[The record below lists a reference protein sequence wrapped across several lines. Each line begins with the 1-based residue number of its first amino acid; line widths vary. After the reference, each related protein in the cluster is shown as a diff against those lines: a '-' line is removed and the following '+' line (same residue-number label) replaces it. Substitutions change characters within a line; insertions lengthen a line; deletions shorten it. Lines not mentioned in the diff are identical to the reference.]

1 MNNELEQK
9 IDELSRLVKTQG
21 EKLAVLENKPIQ
33 LDRLLDNSSKD
44 VIEIIVSERIKNIVV
59 GEFPNKI
66 YQHNGFFGSSIL
78 VNSSQGFTSTQESG
92 FLINVKPVLNN
103 EIMLRRNAFDLS
115 GNGFSWDEPFSFKTS
130 VWMSY
135 GDLSDTTFANT
146 EIYILHGERDANLG
160 YAGFKIS
167 GSTIKGV
174 AKVKNGSSEI
184 LTSSLQTFV
193 DEIPFDLRIDYTRDG
208 NIIFFINDEQEAML
222 GMGDMGDA
230 HPNIYN
236 FTLKTTSTPIT
247 ISSSTDATPIV
258 ITTSSSHGFA
268 TGDFVTI
275 TNHSINTN
283 ANSTTANPAWEIIV
297 TGGTTFSLTGSTA
310 TGGGVGNSGTVDYEK
325 QLHISHVDFI
335 SGLTR

>member
-1 MNNELEQK
+1 MNEELNNR

-146 EIYILHGERDANLG
+146 EIYILHGE
-160 YAGFKIS
+160 
-167 GSTIKGV
+167 
-174 AKVKNGSSEI
+174 
-184 LTSSLQTFV
+184 
-193 DEIPFDLRIDYTRDG
+193 
-208 NIIFFINDEQEAML
+208 
-222 GMGDMGDA
+222 
-230 HPNIYN
+230 
-236 FTLKTTSTPIT
+236 
-247 ISSSTDATPIV
+247 
-258 ITTSSSHGFA
+258 
-268 TGDFVTI
+268 
-275 TNHSINTN
+275 
-283 ANSTTANPAWEIIV
+283 
-297 TGGTTFSLTGSTA
+297 
-310 TGGGVGNSGTVDYEK
+310 
-325 QLHISHVDFI
+325 
-335 SGLTR
+335 